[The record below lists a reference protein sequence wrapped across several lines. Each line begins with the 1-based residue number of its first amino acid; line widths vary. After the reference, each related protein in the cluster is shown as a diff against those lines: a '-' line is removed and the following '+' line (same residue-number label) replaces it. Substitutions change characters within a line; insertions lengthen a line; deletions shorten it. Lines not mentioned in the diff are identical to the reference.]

1 MHNPYKQPTRQQHGI
16 SNNPHQQPQQQDFQA
31 HDGMPTNDMPPMQ
44 EVVVQNNNPTQ
55 NGLSGDNNMY
65 NDLQTRTLVD
75 SIIIGLYLTFN
86 DQPLDLAPDP
96 SQAKDD
102 VYV

>member
-1 MHNPYKQPTRQQHGI
+1 
-16 SNNPHQQPQQQDFQA
+16 
-31 HDGMPTNDMPPMQ
+31 MQ

-75 SIIIGLYLTFN
+75 SIILGLYLAFN
-86 DQPLDLAPDP
+86 DRPLDLAPNP
-96 SQAKDD
+96 SHAKDG
-102 VYV
+102 VN